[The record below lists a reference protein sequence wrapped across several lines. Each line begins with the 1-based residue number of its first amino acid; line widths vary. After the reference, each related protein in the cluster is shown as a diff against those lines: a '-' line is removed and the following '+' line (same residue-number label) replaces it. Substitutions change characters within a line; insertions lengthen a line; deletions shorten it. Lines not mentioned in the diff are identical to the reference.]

1 VLLRGKERKKGVER
15 RCADVACAA
24 PRPARRGAGPR
35 YGKGGRGL
43 RGRRLAWGRTVPSIM
58 RASREPLPDTCWAT
72 ACLPQTDTHHSAMNT
87 AVVRPGTSPAASA
100 LGGGDAAARSGRE
113 GAAGFGGGGCGGVPP
128 RALPGRKTSWR
139 RWVSQIR
146 SLRRERGVAVRGA
159 RRETG
164 RRRGGGRAGG
174 ATRAVRPPP
183 SPRHPAPRSHQIG
196 HREPRRAAAARLLGL
211 AIALG
216 GVHLE
221 HGDGLHDLGVEG
233 LWRLEQVK
241 QLAVVHL

>member
-113 GAAGFGGGGCGGVPP
+113 GAAGFGGGGLRRCPAAGPP
-128 RALPGRKTSWR
+128 RSEDVLEEVGVTDSVFAKREGR
-139 RWVSQIR
+139 
-146 SLRRERGVAVRGA
+146 RGA
-159 RRETG
+159 RRATRDG
-164 RRRGGGRAGG
+164 TTTRGRAGG
-174 ATRAVRPPP
+174 RRNARRPTAAVPATPRTSVAPDWPQGAATRRRRALTR
-183 SPRHPAPRSHQIG
+183 AC
-196 HREPRRAAAARLLGL
+196 HRPRRRASGARR
-211 AIALG
+211 
-216 GVHLE
+216 
-221 HGDGLHDLGVEG
+221 
-233 LWRLEQVK
+233 WPP
-241 QLAVVHL
+241 